1 MELERTHRE
10 RSQTVAGDGDAGGGN
25 LEAKRSEID
34 RLLSA
39 GDDLVKKALSSD
51 SAAFVEASRQR
62 GGE

>member
-1 MELERTHRE
+1 M
-10 RSQTVAGDGDAGGGN
+10 AGDGDPAGGN
-25 LEAKRSEID
+25 LNAIRGDME

-39 GDDLVKKALSSD
+39 GDDLIKKALSSD

>member
-10 RSQTVAGDGDAGGGN
+10 RPQSMAGEGDTGGGN
-25 LEAKRSEID
+25 LQAVRSDID